1 MKKINEVVKGNVKII
16 EIEHYVN
23 GFNKVFKVFICK
35 KLTKNGVWREFRRF
49 NANNIEEAFQYIKD

>member
-23 GFNKVFKVFICK
+23 GFNGVFKTFICK
-35 KLTKNGVWREFRRF
+35 KLTKNGIWREFRRF
-49 NANNIEEAFQYIKD
+49 NANNIEEAFQHIKD